1 MMDMYESFEKKT
13 KEFIINQYMDAAKFC
28 ETPEE
33 VLNTRAIAYGAL
45 QFSINYL
52 FPTFNQRLAD
62 WWQNEM
68 WEEFNQLALDKM
80 NEMPYNGITKRKV
93 R

>member
-1 MMDMYESFEKKT
+1 MYEMFEKKT
-13 KEFIINQYMDAAKFC
+13 KDFIIEQYKDAERFC

-52 FPTFNQRLAD
+52 FPTFNKELGD
-62 WWQNEM
+62 WWQNIM
-68 WEEFNQLALDKM
+68 WEKFNQLALDKM

>member
-1 MMDMYESFEKKT
+1 MMDMYENFEKKT
-13 KEFIINQYMDAAKFC
+13 KEFIVNQYMDAAKFC

-33 VLNTRAIAYGAL
+33 VINTRAIAYGAL
-45 QFSINYL
+45 QFSINHL

-68 WEEFNQLALDKM
+68 WVEFNQLALDKQ
-80 NEMPYNGITKRKV
+80 K
-93 R
+93 

>member
-1 MMDMYESFEKKT
+1 MMDMYENFENKT
-13 KEFIINQYMDAAKFC
+13 KEFIIGQYMDAERFC

-33 VLNTRAIAYGAL
+33 VINTRAIAYGAL
-45 QFSINYL
+45 QFSINNL

-68 WEEFNQLALDKM
+68 WEKFNQLALDIM
-80 NEMPYNGITKRKV
+80 NEMPYNGITKKKV